1 MKKVLPA
8 LFVSLVVFFVISCGP
23 SAREQSESLMEKPE
37 TTAQYAAQDAIA
49 DSMASPAPA
58 EAISSSAAVENGT
71 DTNRKYIR
79 TADLKFRVPNV
90 IKATYKIEDITKLNN
105 GFVEL
110 SNLSS
115 NVDYEENKSLTA
127 DSTLIITHFT
137 LNNSM
142 TLRVPNTKLDT
153 TLKQIAPLV
162 EFMDYRVIKAT
173 NVALDLLTNR
183 LTQRRAQKHEERLSK
198 VVDDKASK
206 GTDVTSAA
214 ESMLYSQEKADMAL
228 ISNFTLKDQINFST
242 ITLQLYQRQS
252 VKCSVVANEKSFRA
266 YESGFWAKAWDA
278 LQIGFDIF
286 KEIILFL
293 IKIWWFILVLVVVFL
308 VYPRIRK
315 RKMPI
320 H

>member
-1 MKKVLPA
+1 MKKLLPA
-8 LFVSLVVFFVISCGP
+8 LFVSLIVVFVISCGP
-23 SAREQSESLMEKPE
+23 AQRQEAKSTMEEAKSSEQMNTMDALQDSVIAP
-37 TTAQYAAQDAIA
+37 AQ
-49 DSMASPAPA
+49 A
-58 EAISSSAAVENGT
+58 EAISSSAAVENGA
-71 DTNRKYIR
+71 DTSRKYIR

-115 NVDYEENKSLTA
+115 NVDYEDNKSLTA

-173 NVALDLLTNR
+173 NVALDILTNR
-183 LTQRRAQKHEERLSK
+183 LTQRRAQKHEDRLSK

-214 ESMLYSQEKADMAL
+214 ESMLYSQEKSDMAL
-228 ISNFTLKDQINFST
+228 ISNLTLKDQINYST

-252 VKCSVVANEKSFRA
+252 VKYSVVANEKSFRA
-266 YESGFWAKAWDA
+266 YEPGFWSKAWDA

-286 KEIILFL
+286 KEIIIFL
-293 IKIWWFILVLVVVFL
+293 IKIWWFILLLVIVFL